1 MISKRTKDKED
12 PKTRNYDIMINED
25 EYFKD
30 AKENNKGGILFEIDN
45 ESWEKAKLL
54 DSRNIKKDEDG

>member
-12 PKTRNYDIMINED
+12 PKTRNYNIMINED
-25 EYFKD
+25 EYFND
-30 AKENNKGGILFEIDN
+30 VKENNKGGILFEIDN